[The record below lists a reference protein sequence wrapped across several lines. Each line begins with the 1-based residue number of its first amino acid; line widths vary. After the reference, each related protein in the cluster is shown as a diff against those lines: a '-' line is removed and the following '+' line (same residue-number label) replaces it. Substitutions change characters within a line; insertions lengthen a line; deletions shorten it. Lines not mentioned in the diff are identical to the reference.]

1 MERMT
6 LMIVLG
12 ILISIGLVIAIRAAI
27 IQRKE
32 NRKSNFKA
40 FFIIGICW
48 VPLGIATN
56 NTVFTILGL
65 VFLILGLVNRK
76 SWKNQPKWDELS
88 PAEKK
93 IKLALIIF
101 LMLILIVG
109 VVFYFIVRNQ
119 TVSI

>member
-32 NRKSNFKA
+32 NRKANFKA

-48 VPLGIATN
+48 VPFGIATN
-56 NTVFTILGL
+56 NTVFTIIGL
-65 VFLILGLVNRK
+65 VFLILGLANRK
-76 SWKNQPKWDELS
+76 NWKNQPKWDELS
-88 PAEKK
+88 LAEKK